1 VNLAVKN
8 TSIPAPKI
16 ERPVIHLVAGA
27 RPNFMKIAPLW
38 HALRRWDAEFDVAI
52 VHTGQHYDD
61 EMSDV
66 FRRQFGLPQ
75 PSYMLG
81 VGSGSHAQQTAAVM
95 SAYEAVCLSAR
106 PDLVIVVGDV
116 NSTMAAAIVA
126 KKLVIPV
133 AHLEAGLRSFDRT
146 MPEEINRIV
155 TDSIVDLL
163 WTPSPDADA
172 NLSREGVAAAK
183 IEQVGN
189 IMIDAFEMLRCEIVA
204 KDWPRA
210 HGFAPKT
217 YGVVTM
223 HRPSNVDDPA
233 RLAALV
239 EAFERIARRTS
250 LVLPLHPRTRQRL
263 EAARLLDRLT
273 RVPRLKLLS
282 PLGYVEFMSAVVSAR
297 FVLTDSGGIQE
308 ETTYLGIPCLTLRDN
323 TERPITISEGS
334 NRLVKLE
341 VLEREVENVLAGPL
355 HIGRCPALW
364 DGKTADRVVQSMR
377 RYLGTD
383 RSPALTEYASSFDR
397 DFGQEP

>member
-1 VNLAVKN
+1 LNFVPNTKPIQILAARQN
-8 TSIPAPKI
+8 A
-16 ERPVIHLVAGA
+16 RPLIHLIAGA

-38 HALRRWDAEFDVAI
+38 HALHREGEAFDVAI

-66 FRRQFGLPQ
+66 FLRQFGLPR
-75 PSYMLG
+75 PTYMLG
-81 VGSGSHAQQTAAVM
+81 AGSGSHAQQTAAVM

-106 PDLVIVVGDV
+106 PDLVVVVGDV

-126 KKLVIPV
+126 KKIVLPV

-146 MPEEINRIV
+146 MPEEINRVV
-155 TDSIVDLL
+155 TDSIADLL

-172 NLSREGVAAAK
+172 NLTREGVAVSK
-183 IEQVGN
+183 IERVGN
-189 IMIDAFEMLRCEIVA
+189 IMIDAFEMLRDDIVA
-204 KDWPRA
+204 ADWPRA
-210 HGFAPKT
+210 QGLAKET

-223 HRPSNVDDPA
+223 HRPANVDDLA
-233 RLAALV
+233 RLTALV
-239 EAFERIARRTS
+239 EAFERIAARTA

-263 EAARLLDRLT
+263 ETGGLLDRLA
-273 RVPRLKLLS
+273 RVPRLKLLP

-323 TERPITISEGS
+323 TERPITVSEGS

-341 VLEREVENVLAGPL
+341 ALDTEVDNVLAGPRR
-355 HIGRCPALW
+355 IGRCPNLW
-364 DGKTADRVVQSMR
+364 DGKTADRIVQSLR
-377 RYLGTD
+377 RHMG
-383 RSPALTEYASSFDR
+383 SGGP
-397 DFGQEP
+397 